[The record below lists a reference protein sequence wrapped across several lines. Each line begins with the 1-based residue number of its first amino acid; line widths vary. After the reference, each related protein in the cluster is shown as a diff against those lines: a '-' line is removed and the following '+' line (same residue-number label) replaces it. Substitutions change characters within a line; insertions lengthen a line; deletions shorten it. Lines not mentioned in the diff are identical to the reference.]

1 MTQETTGLE
10 IPHRITLEGRSKLAV
25 SGVKDV
31 ESFDESMIVLVTCRG
46 VLLVRGENLHLQM
59 LNLEGGQ
66 VAVDGI
72 IDSMAYEEERQS
84 GGFLSRLWR

>member
-1 MTQETTGLE
+1 MPYETNALE
-10 IPHRITLEGRSKLAV
+10 VPHRVTLEGRSKLSV

-46 VLLVRGENLHLQM
+46 VLVVRGENLHLQM

-66 VAVDGI
+66 VAVDGV
-72 IDSMAYEEERQS
+72 IDAMNYEEERAA